1 MAAMVLT
8 TKLCVKGCY
17 IMKEFIKIKKQ
28 ELFINELL
36 QELKKSCEHFHG
48 IVVYFT
54 LKLDNCLNYDCFAI
68 TKIEKGGK
76 CNYHDL
82 IAKGYKNEYCTFI
95 GPVYYKDIEDS
106 KGYETE
112 FIIEFI

>member
-1 MAAMVLT
+1 
-8 TKLCVKGCY
+8 
-17 IMKEFIKIKKQ
+17 MKEFIKIKKQ

-36 QELKKSCEHFHG
+36 QELKKSCDHFHG

-54 LKLDNCLNYDCFAI
+54 LKLDNCLNYDQIAI

-82 IAKGYKNEYCTFI
+82 IAQGFKHEYCTFI
-95 GPVYYKDIEDS
+95 GPIYYKDKQEHI
-106 KGYETE
+106 GYETDFILE
-112 FIIEFI
+112 FL